1 LGSLIC
7 YGRKA
12 KAALLGPLYRELWQ
26 GEVEAAI
33 AWLEAYRAQ
42 ARNLERL
49 DELIQYLRYRQ
60 PYIPNYRQRRRD
72 RQYIGSG
79 HAEKAND
86 LIVARRQR
94 GTGLWTP
101 VTLWQRCTR
110 SCLMG
115 DGIGIGAIDRRS
127 LWSQLNPELIRAN
140 NVLRPNRC

>member
-94 GTGLWTP
+94 GTGMHWT
-101 VTLWQRCTR
+101 VDTSDALAALHTLMLNGGW
-110 SCLMG
+110 
-115 DGIGIGAIDRRS
+115 DRYWRHRQT
-127 LWSQLNPELIRAN
+127 LPLVAT
-140 NVLRPNRC
+140 